1 MLHQCG
7 LVGSHNGN
15 NRAVQAEVGALHF
28 YADGGNSGQSNHAYA
43 LYQESGAWSNPYP
56 DLHIAYHTGIKMG
69 GNSSYDG
76 VRIFTDY
83 NSSTRVIQFNGTSN
97 YIFKDVWMHTD
108 AGEGMYS
115 GHNGAHIDPN
125 TVSTYGSW
133 RILGSRNSYGGFYDG
148 YSGNNIGMYD
158 SAGNGGDY
166 DGSHRWIT
174 YYHVSN
180 SCLGIGGS
188 TTSSSYG
195 LYEQM
200 GGIYSTGNITAYS
213 DRRVKENIV
222 RIDNALE
229 KVNGL
234 QGVYYNRIDDKDKK
248 KEIGFIAQDVQKITP
263 ELVTYAE
270 DVDQYGVKYGNTTA
284 LLVEAIKE
292 LTQKVKELEKKLEE
306 K

>member
-1 MLHQCG
+1 
-7 LVGSHNGN
+7 
-15 NRAVQAEVGALHF
+15 
-28 YADGGNSGQSNHAYA
+28 
-43 LYQESGAWSNPYP
+43 
-56 DLHIAYHTGIKMG
+56 
-69 GNSSYDG
+69 
-76 VRIFTDY
+76 
-83 NSSTRVIQFNGTSN
+83 
-97 YIFKDVWMHTD
+97 MHTD

-125 TVSTYGSW
+125 NSSTYGAW
-133 RILGSRNSYGGFYDG
+133 RILGSRNSYGGFYDAF
-148 YSGNNIGMYD
+148 SGNNTGMYD
-158 SAGNGGDY
+158 SGGNGGQY
-166 DGSHRWIT
+166 REGNRWIT

-180 SCLGIGGS
+180 ACLGIGGS

-200 GGIYSTGNITAYS
+200 GGIYSTNNIVAFS

-222 RIDNALE
+222 PIDNALE
-229 KVNGL
+229 KVNAL
-234 QGVYYNRIDDKDKK
+234 QGVYYNRIDDEEKK
-248 KEIGFIAQDVQKITP
+248 KEIGFIAQDVNEVTP